1 MVLVLHISKKNKYLY
16 QGQFG
21 IIKRNLKLMFQV
33 LALHLRESCI
43 LEMLLVYLIDN
54 LPMGISGRNILN
66 KHTLKCFKTPTG
78 GRQTIWLKDVKST
91 AKELNSG
98 QTRINPSE

>member
-1 MVLVLHISKKNKYLY
+1 
-16 QGQFG
+16 
-21 IIKRNLKLMFQV
+21 MFQV

-54 LPMGISGRNILN
+54 LPMGISGPQQTNWNILN

-78 GRQTIWLKDVKST
+78 GRQTIWLKDVQST